1 MFRNLIQINLSIT
14 MSRVWKLDSLFCN
27 DLKPST
33 TTFFGVG
40 AINFPIDLCPV
51 RWVHCLVNGHLF
63 GLWKSE
69 YIFSSYTLLVK
80 IPSGLLPYPWIT
92 WFRIDCRYQTS
103 IIVIINIQCGFRQTF
118 RSKIN
123 PCTPP
128 EINGIKPMRWPR
140 NVWANTV
147 GFASNCIRNRLVY

>member
-1 MFRNLIQINLSIT
+1 MFANWIVCFVMIWHPSPRLSPVSMRRLIQYSKKFI
-14 MSRVWKLDSLFCN
+14 RF
-27 DLKPST
+27 
-33 TTFFGVG
+33 
-40 AINFPIDLCPV
+40 NFPIDLCPV
-51 RWVHCLVNGHLF
+51 RCVHCLVNGHLF